1 MKKVWDEFIALLAA
15 WNRRRA
21 DLVLRMTIK
30 RGVALDK
37 EGRSRKAIAY
47 FDEVL
52 LADPK
57 NAMAWSFKAGSLL
70 KLDRM
75 PEAKEAYQNFVQY
88 AGPEHAKYVSDAK
101 AIVRDLDAIIKKGK
115 QHN

>member
-1 MKKVWDEFIALLAA
+1 MKKMWDGIIARLAA
-15 WNRRRA
+15 WNRGRA

-37 EGRSRKAIAY
+37 EGKSQKAIAY

-52 LADPK
+52 LEDPK
-57 NAMAWSFKAGSLL
+57 NAMAWSFKAGALL

-75 PEAKEAYQNFVQY
+75 RESKDAYQNFVQY
-88 AGPEHAKYVSDAK
+88 AGPEHAKYVSKAK
-101 AIVRDLDAIIKKGK
+101 KIIRDLDALINNGK
-115 QHN
+115 HHG